1 MKRAGRTVGVIV
13 ALGVSGCAA
22 AKPAVDSSAPD
33 VSLDATVMEAS
44 SDAIEERSSDA
55 VSDAVDARV
64 SECGVAEI
72 ECFDDGDGDGY
83 ARSGAASVRVAG
95 CGPCPA
101 GTTSRAPTGASVD
114 CNDGDPAFS
123 PGVVDRCDNEDND
136 CDPRTADG
144 AGDPRVGASCPVTG
158 GVGRCGTAATACV
171 MGAIEC
177 RRNAARAEMCNGED
191 DDCDGATDES
201 LCVDS
206 SSAPTG
212 YGVCASASECRLG
225 ACVEGRGDCDTSRAN
240 GCEADLRSDPS
251 HCGACGVTCG
261 PRGCVDGVCV
271 DRRPSMLTSRA
282 HAVCAIFEGGAFRC
296 RGGLV
301 TPYSGL
307 AVDWMNSTTWTG
319 AVSSDHGAYATV
331 VTLANGRVRG
341 FGSVRTFDNWSGEFT
356 QFRDAV
362 GATLNGTETCI
373 YNALGAL
380 SCAPFPTVGSG
391 MAIPIRG
398 VSDVVQVKHSC
409 ALRRDGR
416 VICAA
421 NGSWLE
427 SEAMGLAP
435 RLVEGLDNV
444 VELSLG
450 CVRRSDGTGWCRTA
464 GTAFSQL
471 PGITDA
477 IDIDWACAVRSNG
490 HVLSW
495 PRMLPGGVFDAP
507 VEPVRIDDA
516 LEVAAGG
523 PDCVLRASGQILCA
537 PPGLRGHWSAWYA
550 PPTQAAAGSSHTCTR
565 LSNGA
570 VQCWGSNARGQLGL
584 GASITVQSMPRSI
597 PSLTDATS
605 VSAGDAHTCARHATG
620 QVSCWGENAAGQLG
634 DGTTSARALPT
645 RVMGLDDTLQVS
657 AGHAHTC
664 ARRTRGDV
672 VCWGEDAQ
680 GQLGDD
686 DALRSRLAPVAVAGV
701 DDALDLTVGARHAC
715 VRRASG
721 VVSCWGDNTSGQLG
735 DGTSAVRATPVTI
748 SGLSEVVEVSAGDA
762 HTCARR
768 ANGQVFCWGSND
780 RGQLGTGT
788 SAESATPVRV
798 VGLDDAIAIGAGAR
812 HTCALREGRTVVCW
826 GSNEFEQVGN
836 AATGASSN
844 VPVPISGLVGVRWIG
859 VGGDH
864 SCAMQGDFPRQL
876 QCWGRDTQSQ
886 IDGTAGATRRDPTAI
901 PGA

>member
-33 VSLDATVMEAS
+33 VSLDASVIEAS
-44 SDAIEERSSDA
+44 SDAIEERASDA
-55 VSDAVDARV
+55 VSDTADTRV

-123 PGVVDRCDNEDND
+123 PGVVDRCDNVDND

-158 GVGRCGTAATACV
+158 GVGRCGTAATVCV

-240 GCEADLRSDPS
+240 GCEADLRSNPS

-271 DRRPSMLTSRA
+271 DRRPSMLTSRRDLA
-282 HAVCAIFEGGAFRC
+282 CAIFDGGLFRC
-296 RGGLV
+296 HGIAWVGLRGIF
-301 TPYSGL
+301 PRY
-307 AVDWMNSTTWTG
+307 WTDPFAGPG
-319 AVSSDHGAYATV
+319 ALSSDHSGDATV
-331 VTLANGRVRG
+331 VTLSSGRVRL
-341 FGSVRTFDNWSGEFT
+341 FGSVQWMDYSDGEST
-356 QFRDAV
+356 QFHDAV
-362 GATLNGTETCI
+362 GATLNDRQVCAF
-373 YNALGAL
+373 NALGAL
-380 SCAPFPTVGSG
+380 SCGSFGIPASG
-391 MAIPIRG
+391 MATPIRG
-398 VSDVVQVKHSC
+398 VSDVIQVEDSC

-421 NGSWLE
+421 THSWLQ
-427 SEAMGLAP
+427 SEEMGLVP

-444 VELSLG
+444 VELADNVSGELQ
-450 CVRRSDGTGWCRTA
+450 CVRRSDGTVWCSNLR
-464 GTAFSQL
+464 TAFSQL
-471 PGITDA
+471 PEITDA
-477 IDIDWACAVRSNG
+477 IDIDFGHAVRSNG
-490 HVLSW
+490 RLVRWLS
-495 PRMLPGGVFDAP
+495 PSTGALVSPF
-507 VEPVRIDDA
+507 EPVRIDDA
-516 LEVAAGG
+516 VDVAAGAQT
-523 PDCVLRASGQILCA
+523 CVLRASGQILCA
-537 PPGLRGHWSAWYA
+537 SNRGAPTEWGAWYA

-597 PSLTDATS
+597 PSITDATS

-634 DGTTSARALPT
+634 DG
-645 RVMGLDDTLQVS
+645 
-657 AGHAHTC
+657 
-664 ARRTRGDV
+664 
-672 VCWGEDAQ
+672 
-680 GQLGDD
+680 
-686 DALRSRLAPVAVAGV
+686 
-701 DDALDLTVGARHAC
+701 
-715 VRRASG
+715 
-721 VVSCWGDNTSGQLG
+721 
-735 DGTSAVRATPVTI
+735 
-748 SGLSEVVEVSAGDA
+748 
-762 HTCARR
+762 
-768 ANGQVFCWGSND
+768 
-780 RGQLGTGT
+780 
-788 SAESATPVRV
+788 
-798 VGLDDAIAIGAGAR
+798 
-812 HTCALREGRTVVCW
+812 
-826 GSNEFEQVGN
+826 
-836 AATGASSN
+836 
-844 VPVPISGLVGVRWIG
+844 
-859 VGGDH
+859 
-864 SCAMQGDFPRQL
+864 
-876 QCWGRDTQSQ
+876 
-886 IDGTAGATRRDPTAI
+886 
-901 PGA
+901 

>member
-1 MKRAGRTVGVIV
+1 MKRIRSMICALVGVF
-13 ALGVSGCAA
+13 GCSVP
-22 AKPAVDSSAPD
+22 KPAVDSSAPD

-44 SDAIEERSSDA
+44 SDAIEERASDA

-72 ECFDDGDGDGY
+72 ECFVDGDGDGY

-101 GTTSRAPTGASVD
+101 GTTSRVPAGASVD

-123 PGVVDRCDNEDND
+123 PGVVDRCDSVDND
-136 CDPRTADG
+136 CDPRTVDG

-171 MGAIEC
+171 LGAIEC

-240 GCEADLRSDPS
+240 GCEADLRSNAG

-271 DRRPSMLTSRA
+271 DRRPSMLTSRP
-282 HAVCAIFEGGAFRC
+282 HAACAIFEGGAFRC
-296 RGGLV
+296 SGSLT
-301 TPYSGL
+301 TPFTAL
-307 AVDWMNSTTWTG
+307 RVDWMNLETWND
-319 AVSSDHGAYATV
+319 ALSSDHGLYATV

-341 FGSVRTFDNWSGEFT
+341 FGSVRAFDSWSGEFT
-356 QFRDAV
+356 QFRDAI

-398 VSDVVQVKHSC
+398 VSDVVEVKKSC

-435 RLVEGLDNV
+435 RLVEGLDQV
-444 VELSLG
+444 VELANKVAGELHF
-450 CVRRSDGTGWCRTA
+450 VRRSDGTVWYSTLRTA
-464 GTAFSQL
+464 FAQL

-477 IDIDWACAVRSNG
+477 IDIDSAYAVRSNG

-495 PRMLPGGVFDAP
+495 PRVLSGGVFDAP

-516 LEVAAGG
+516 LEVAVGG
-523 PDCVLRASGQILCA
+523 RPCVLRASGQILCA
-537 PPGLRGHWSAWYA
+537 QPALPPQWSAVYA

-597 PSLTDATS
+597 PSITDATS

-634 DGTTSARALPT
+634 DG
-645 RVMGLDDTLQVS
+645 
-657 AGHAHTC
+657 
-664 ARRTRGDV
+664 
-672 VCWGEDAQ
+672 
-680 GQLGDD
+680 
-686 DALRSRLAPVAVAGV
+686 
-701 DDALDLTVGARHAC
+701 
-715 VRRASG
+715 
-721 VVSCWGDNTSGQLG
+721 
-735 DGTSAVRATPVTI
+735 
-748 SGLSEVVEVSAGDA
+748 
-762 HTCARR
+762 
-768 ANGQVFCWGSND
+768 
-780 RGQLGTGT
+780 
-788 SAESATPVRV
+788 
-798 VGLDDAIAIGAGAR
+798 
-812 HTCALREGRTVVCW
+812 
-826 GSNEFEQVGN
+826 
-836 AATGASSN
+836 
-844 VPVPISGLVGVRWIG
+844 
-859 VGGDH
+859 
-864 SCAMQGDFPRQL
+864 
-876 QCWGRDTQSQ
+876 
-886 IDGTAGATRRDPTAI
+886 
-901 PGA
+901 